1 MLAHLSLPAQLCPP
15 ATPTNGVILS
25 GNNYRAM
32 FKADGNPLTNLS
44 GELWQQLEYDDPVAG
59 QIATIFA
66 QGIWLG
72 GIAPTGEIY
81 IAAEEYGQAVGR
93 AIFTPGPVD
102 QQGEPLA
109 GNCTDFD
116 RGWGVRRFEIE
127 AHLADYA
134 DNQIIDNPI
143 PAVMGWPGRGN
154 PSFATY
160 NGFELPDNGQEFAPF
175 MDVDGN
181 GSYNPARGDYPVEPK
196 QQRIAEHLAWT
207 VSNST
212 NSATNYFFPYSF
224 PVELQTTAWALECTD
239 NEMLND
245 AIFVRYSIFHR
256 DTVAFDAVRFGLWTD
271 FDLGCYTDDY
281 IGVDTLS
288 NSFYAYNRD
297 NDDDVICDQGVL
309 GTGENPPVQSVTVLN
324 KEITSF
330 GFMFVGPLIDPPPGM
345 SGPRERSEYY
355 NYLTGRWRDG
365 QPFEVG
371 GTGYDQGTEPT
382 NYMFSGNPND
392 PESWAMINEGFGF
405 FDCVTLAAVNIDRF
419 EPGDISVVDVAY
431 AYHRA
436 PDSNHLQNV
445 NVMLENVAELQTL
458 YNLGWENSCSP
469 TFCEDDCVYPGDLNA
484 DGIAN
489 YVDLVALH
497 FGWGATG
504 PQRSGPHIWAPRLG
518 GNWAGEQP
526 LGPNQKHLDGN
537 GDGTVNELDYKRT
550 LDHYNLTHGG
560 YENAV
565 VYNEGPELRFFAGS
579 INNPDNV
586 LNPGQPR
593 IGRVYVISS
602 TTDLRAVTFELE
614 YDTAFFDQFRI
625 TSSNDFGGA
634 VINYGRSSGV
644 GLFACVAVESEPNFP
659 FGDAISSLRFS
670 MVVRDD
676 FPPDFPAEPT
686 RIRFRNVRGWLADG
700 TEIEIGGTDAVID
713 IEGVTVTVKEPTWAG
728 SIRFYPNP
736 VGDVLTLELNDAP
749 VESITVHNTLGQ
761 TVLATTAPTHQLN
774 TQALVPGTYFLRLR
788 SGGEVVTRKFLKR

>member
-44 GELWQQLEYDDPVAG
+44 GELRQLLEYDDPVAG

-72 GIAPTGEIY
+72 GITPTGEIR
-81 IAAEEYGQAVGR
+81 IAAEQYGQASGD
-93 AIFTPGPVD
+93 ATFTPGPVS
-102 QQGEPLA
+102 QNGEPLA
-109 GNCTDFD
+109 DNCTDFD
-116 RGWGVRRFEIE
+116 RAWGVRRLEIE
-127 AHLADYA
+127 AHLADYS
-134 DNQIIDNPI
+134 DNQVIDNPI

-160 NGFELPDNGQEFAPF
+160 NGFELPDNGQDYAPF

-196 QQRIAEHLAWT
+196 QQRIAEHLVWT
-207 VSNST
+207 VSNTT
-212 NSATNYFFPYSF
+212 NSATNFPFPDPF
-224 PVELQTTAWALECTD
+224 PVELHTTAWAFECTD
-239 NEMLND
+239 NEVLND

-256 DTVAFDAVRFGLWTD
+256 DTVAFDSVRFGLWTD

-281 IGVDTLS
+281 FGTDTLS
-288 NSFYAYNRD
+288 NSFYTYNRD
-297 NDDDVICDQGVL
+297 NDDNVVCEQFGDL
-309 GTGENPPVQSVTVLN
+309 GFGINPPVQSVTYLN
-324 KEITSF
+324 QELSSLTGS
-330 GFMFVGPLIDPPPGM
+330 VTPVESPLPLEQ
-345 SGPRERSEYY
+345 RLYY
-355 NYLTGRWRDG
+355 SLTGRWPDG
-365 QPFEVG
+365 RSLQLG
-371 GTGYDQGTEPT
+371 GDGYDEGNAPVV
-382 NYMFSGNPND
+382 NHLFSGNPND
-392 PESWAMINEGFGF
+392 PTSWALANTGFDIIDSRTVAATNVGYF
-405 FDCVTLAAVNIDRF
+405 GPGSTFTL
-419 EPGDISVVDVAY
+419 DVAY

-445 NVMLENVAELQTL
+445 NVMLENVAALQSL
-458 YNLGWENSCSP
+458 YDTGWENNCSP
-469 TFCEDDCVYPGDLNA
+469 TFCEEECVYPGDLNA

-489 YVDLVALH
+489 YIDLVALH

-504 PQRSGPHIWAPRLG
+504 PQRTGPHIWAPRPG
-518 GNWAGEQP
+518 GNWAEEQP

-550 LDHYNLTHGG
+550 LDHYNLTHDG

-659 FGDAISSLRFS
+659 LGDAISSLRFS

-761 TVLATTAPTHQLN
+761 TVLAASGPTRQLN